1 MMITKKTGAVAAKK
15 DVAAV
20 KSAEVVP
27 KYVAGA
33 EMIEKKKAK
42 ALPTDSGQM
51 TYFVLSEE
59 YLEALDALA
68 AKEKMSRTAMI
79 VELVGRHLARNKELN
94 AEKPEEK
101 TVYTRIPVEDLE
113 RLAELVGLDRRKRTD
128 YIRGLVVSEIQL
140 LVPDLEGESRG

>member
-1 MMITKKTGAVAAKK
+1 MIVTKKTGAVAAKK
-15 DVAAV
+15 DVA
-20 KSAEVVP
+20 
-27 KYVAGA
+27 G
-33 EMIEKKKAK
+33 
-42 ALPTDSGQM
+42 
-51 TYFVLSEE
+51 
-59 YLEALDALA
+59 LDALA

-94 AEKPEEK
+94 AEKREEK

-113 RLAELVGLDRRKRTD
+113 RLAELAGLDRRKRTD